1 MKPLLVLLS
10 LLSSTFAYAED
21 CVKYSERVTIQGK
34 LSRMT
39 FPEQPNYESIK
50 NGDRPASYFF
60 ITTPSNL
67 CLLAGQNE
75 LEPAEQKIKTMQ
87 LIFAGEAKKAY
98 QTLRAQLN
106 KTVICTGSFM
116 HASTGHHHSAV
127 LFIDSECKVLK

>member
-1 MKPLLVLLS
+1 MKSLLILLC
-10 LLSSTFAYAED
+10 LLSSSFAYADD
-21 CVKYSERVTIQGK
+21 CLSYSERVSIQGK

-39 FPEQPNYESIK
+39 FSEQPNYESIK

-60 ITTPSNL
+60 ITTPNTL

-75 LEPAEQKIKTMQ
+75 LEPAEQKIQTMQ

-106 KTVICTGSFM
+106 KTVVCTGNFM